1 MTTTPAPTLV
11 ACASPPQ
18 TRPLLGHAAL
28 LGLALFLVGL
38 ATFAPE
44 SAPDPGTASAT
55 DVRRFATDN
64 AGTIQVNTLAA
75 LASILLL
82 VTFVAVLAQQVRQV
96 RPASIG
102 PSIML
107 CLAGVVAMQS
117 LFLTAVSSIFAR
129 PDQLADVTDQA
140 VVTIY
145 EVTAV
150 AEWLYTLT
158 ILVPCMTIVATY
170 SWLAL
175 RCGLIA
181 RWVSWFGFAM
191 ATVGALTAI
200 ALMIPSLQVDAFLL
214 PLYGWWL
221 WPGIIGGASAARWWR
236 SR

>member
-1 MTTTPAPTLV
+1 MTSTPRPTM
-11 ACASPPQ
+11 ATQASAPQ
-18 TRPLLGHAAL
+18 TRRLLGHAAL
-28 LGLALFLVGL
+28 LGLALFVVSL
-38 ATFAPE
+38 ATFALE
-44 SAPDPGTASAT
+44 SAPDPGKASAA

-64 AGTIQVNTLAA
+64 AETIQGNTLAA
-75 LASILLL
+75 LASIALL

-107 CLAGVVAMQS
+107 CLAGVVAAQS

-140 VVTIY
+140 VLTIY
-145 EVTAV
+145 QVTAV

-158 ILVPCMTIVATY
+158 ILTPCMAIVATY

-175 RCGLIA
+175 RCHLVA
-181 RWVSWFGFAM
+181 RWVSWIGFAM
-191 ATVGALTAI
+191 ATGGALTAV
-200 ALMIPSLQVDAFLL
+200 ALMIPSLQLDTFLL
-214 PLYGWWL
+214 PLFGWWL
-221 WPGIIGGASAARWWR
+221 WPGLISGASAARWWR